1 MTQPIPDQGLLTCA
15 THRDVPTLL
24 RCGKCDKPICPRCLV
39 HTPVGPRCRDCARL
53 RPLPTFQVGPL
64 LYLRAAGTGLALAV
78 AAGLVWSM
86 VPFGGVFSFFLS
98 PLAGYAIGEGVSRA
112 ANRRQS
118 TVLKV
123 MAGSSLLVAYLVKQ
137 GGVGLLVAAT
147 LLLAG
152 TPVPLIS
159 VLATAV
165 LGTLLNPLAW
175 IVVAI
180 GAYVAVSRIG

>member
-1 MTQPIPDQGLLTCA
+1 MTQPLPDQGLLTCA
-15 THRDVPTLL
+15 THRDVPTVL
-24 RCGKCDKPICPRCLV
+24 RCGKCDRPICSRCLV

-53 RPLPTFQVGPL
+53 RPLPVFQVGPL
-64 LYLRAAGTGLALAV
+64 LYLRAAATGLALAV

-86 VPFGGVFSFFLS
+86 VPFGGFFSFFLS
-98 PLAGYAIGEGVSRA
+98 PFAGYVIGEGMSRA

-118 TVLKV
+118 RVLKV
-123 MAGSSLLVAYLVKQ
+123 LAGSNLLLAYVVKQ
-137 GGVGLLVAAT
+137 GGVSLLVAGT

-152 TPVPLIS
+152 TPLPLIS

-165 LGTLLNPLAW
+165 LGTLFNPLAW
-175 IVVAI
+175 LVVAI